1 MSNKSTQPV
10 NSDSCVYQNYRRMIE
25 NNENLHRLLLRI
37 HRQHLDISK
46 MKTNELEALYFI
58 TRREEDT
65 KMELALTSGEIT
77 QEEYNDWETERVED
91 DVSFDKLLSE

>member
-1 MSNKSTQPV
+1 L
-10 NSDSCVYQNYRRMIE
+10 IE
-25 NNENLHRLLLRI
+25 NNENLYRLLLRI

-46 MKTNELEALYFI
+46 MKTNELETLYFI
-58 TRREEDT
+58 TRREED
-65 KMELALTSGEIT
+65 KEMELALTSGEIT

>member
-10 NSDSCVYQNYRRMIE
+10 NSDSYVYQNLRLIE
-25 NNENLHRLLLRI
+25 NNENLYRLLLRI
-37 HRQHLDISK
+37 HCQDFDISK
-46 MKTNELEALYFI
+46 MKTNELETLYFI
-58 TRREEDT
+58 TRREEDK

>member
-10 NSDSCVYQNYRRMIE
+10 NSDSYVYQNLRLIE
-25 NNENLHRLLLRI
+25 NNENLYRLLLRI

-46 MKTNELEALYFI
+46 MKTNELETLYFI
-58 TRREEDT
+58 TRREED
-65 KMELALTSGEIT
+65 KEMELALTSGEIT